1 MIIKMYFGSLFY
13 IPVFSNVI
21 NISKLAIYNLSCIM
35 FKERHPPD
43 TVPCFNAG
51 LEKKQV
57 KHLEDFMK

>member
-1 MIIKMYFGSLFY
+1 MINLATNDDCCSFY

-21 NISKLAIYNLSCIM
+21 NISKLAIDNLSCIM

-51 LEKKQV
+51 LERKQAG
-57 KHLEDFMK
+57 